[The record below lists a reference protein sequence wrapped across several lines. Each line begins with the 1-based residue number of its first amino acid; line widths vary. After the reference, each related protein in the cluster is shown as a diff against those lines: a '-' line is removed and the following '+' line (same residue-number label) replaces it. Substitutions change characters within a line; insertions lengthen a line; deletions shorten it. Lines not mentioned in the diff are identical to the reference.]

1 MLQRAVSREWFWQ
14 RITTGLFLEVSMH
27 DLEAVYGQGHEGLDQ
42 LLAQVIGAMGE
53 AGVIR
58 KTTDP
63 GVQLI
68 DYPYRERRASPWM

>member
-1 MLQRAVSREWFWQ
+1 
-14 RITTGLFLEVSMH
+14 MH

-42 LLAQVIGAMGE
+42 LLAQVIIGAMGE

-68 DYPYRERRASPWM
+68 DYP

>member
-1 MLQRAVSREWFWQ
+1 MGGTNCTDALAVIIIIV
-14 RITTGLFLEVSMH
+14 ITGTDMRVSTSSWRGTH
-27 DLEAVYGQGHEGLDQ
+27 T
-42 LLAQVIGAMGE
+42 LAQVIGAMGE

-68 DYPYRERRASPWM
+68 DYP

>member
-1 MLQRAVSREWFWQ
+1 M
-14 RITTGLFLEVSMH
+14 
-27 DLEAVYGQGHEGLDQ
+27 YGTQGFQAFAYPIEGRSKV
-42 LLAQVIGAMGE
+42 AQVIGAMGE

>member
-1 MLQRAVSREWFWQ
+1 
-14 RITTGLFLEVSMH
+14 MH

-58 KTTDP
+58 RTTDP

-68 DYPYRERRASPWM
+68 DYPHRERRASPWM